1 MEDTN
6 ISIYNRF
13 ITIEYDK
20 KNASRSKMQ
29 AVTEYLM
36 DVKDN
41 ATEYNSALYVA
52 SILSFEDEAPIEI
65 WRFNSVVYFKGSCTS

>member
-1 MEDTN
+1 
-6 ISIYNRF
+6 
-13 ITIEYDK
+13 
-20 KNASRSKMQ
+20 MQ

-65 WRFNSVVYFKGSCTS
+65 WRFNSVVNFKGSFTS

>member
-1 MEDTN
+1 
-6 ISIYNRF
+6 
-13 ITIEYDK
+13 
-20 KNASRSKMQ
+20 MQ

-52 SILSFEDEAPIEI
+52 GIFSFEDEVATEI
-65 WRFNSVVYFKGSCTS
+65 DFQQCSEP